1 MYELLLK
8 NISRCAELTVQE
20 VESIKRSFIPKKI
33 RKKQYLVYAG
43 SICKYA
49 AFINKGCMCSYVIDD
64 NGVKHVIQFAVE
76 DWFIADLKSFQTQQP
91 AELTIEALEDSE
103 VLLIDFD
110 SRENLLNQSITFQRS
125 VIMAYQNAL
134 VSTQER
140 ILSMISNNAE
150 QKLAAFMVK
159 YPNLINRVPQHLIA
173 SFLGITPET
182 LSRVR
187 KQLA

>member
-1 MYELLLK
+1 MYDLLLK
-8 NISRCAELTVQE
+8 NISRSAELSEQE
-20 VESIKRSFIPKKI
+20 IEIIKRSFIPKKF
-33 RKKQYLVYAG
+33 RKKQYLVYSG

-49 AFINKGCMCSYVIDD
+49 AFVNKGCLCAYVIDD
-64 NGVKHVIQFAVE
+64 DGVKHVVQFAVE

-110 SRENLLNQSITFQRS
+110 SRQNLLDHSAKFQRS
-125 VIMAYQNAL
+125 VVMSYQNAL
-134 VSTQER
+134 ISAQER

-150 QKLAAFMVK
+150 QKFAAFMTK
-159 YPNLINRVPQHLIA
+159 YPNLINRVPQHLNA
-173 SFLGITPET
+173 SYLGITPET
-182 LSRVR
+182 LSRIR